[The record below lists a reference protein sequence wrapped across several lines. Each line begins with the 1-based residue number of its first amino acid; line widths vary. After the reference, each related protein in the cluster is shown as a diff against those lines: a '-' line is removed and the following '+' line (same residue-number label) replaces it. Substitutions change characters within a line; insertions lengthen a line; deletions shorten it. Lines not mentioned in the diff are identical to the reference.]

1 MRGLSLIHPVDPAQL
16 DKETLRIYE
25 ICDGCRRCF
34 NLCPS
39 FNTLL
44 NGIDRYEG
52 DVAKLNSEDHRQI
65 VDECYYCKLCFNHC
79 PYTPPHQYQIDFPHL
94 MILRKQRLA
103 AERGVR
109 WRDRWLIATDM
120 IGRIGSRTARPFNWL
135 MKRSIVRRL
144 GELLAGVH
152 RDRHI
157 LEFSP
162 ETFPRWFVSRPKPVR
177 TGGAVKKVALFSSC
191 LVNYQATDVGKAAVQ
206 VLEKNGVE
214 VVVPDQRCCGMPSFD
229 IGDLAAI
236 RQAVGANVASLHP
249 WVSQGYDVVV
259 PTASCS
265 LMLKREYPELRPDET
280 TKALAKST
288 YDICEYLMKM
298 KKDGQLTMDFVNN
311 PGRVAYQIPC
321 HLRDQNIGF
330 KSKELME
337 CAGAK
342 VEVIEK
348 CSGHDGAWSAK
359 TEFFS
364 LSMQIAEKAV
374 RALRQQPADLIASDC
389 PLAGLQLDQAGAS
402 THVGGKGTLHPIQIV
417 RDAYGLPKG
426 GDR

>member
-1 MRGLSLIHPVDPAQL
+1 MRGLSLIQPVDPAQL

-52 DVAKLNSEDHRQI
+52 AVAKLTADDHRQI

-79 PYTPPHQYQIDFPHL
+79 PYTPPHQYEIDFPHL
-94 MILRKQRLA
+94 MILRKRRLA

-109 WRDRWLIATDM
+109 WRDRWLIATDL
-120 IGRIGSRTARPFNWL
+120 IGRMGSLTARPFNWL
-135 MKRSIVRRL
+135 MQRSIVRRL
-144 GELLAGVH
+144 GEAAVGVH

-157 LEFSP
+157 LPFSGD
-162 ETFPRWFVSRPKPVR
+162 TFPRWFSRRRTSNGAVSP
-177 TGGAVKKVALFSSC
+177 VKKVAFFSSC
-191 LVNYQATDVGKAAVQ
+191 LVNYQATDIGKAAVQ
-206 VLEKNGVE
+206 VLERNGVK
-214 VVVPDQRCCGMPSFD
+214 VVLPEQRCCGMPAFD
-229 IGDLAAI
+229 VGDLDRIREAI
-236 RQAVGANVASLHP
+236 SANVASLHS
-249 WVSQGYDVVV
+249 WVTQGYDVVV

-265 LMLKREYPELRPDET
+265 LMLKREYPDLRPDGP
-280 TKALAKST
+280 TKAVAART
-288 YDICEYLMKM
+288 YDICEYLMKL
-298 KKDGQLTMDFVNN
+298 KKDGQLAMDFVKN

-337 CAGAK
+337 CAGAQ

-359 TEFFS
+359 TEFFQ

-374 RALRQQPADLIASDC
+374 RAIRQQPADQIATDC

-402 THVGGKGTLHPIQIV
+402 GHVGGKAALHPIQIV
-417 RDAYGLPKG
+417 RDAYGLPSSG
-426 GDR
+426 Q

>member
-1 MRGLSLIHPVDPAQL
+1 MRGLSLIQPVHPAQL

-44 NGIDRYEG
+44 NGIDRHEG
-52 DVAKLNSEDHRQI
+52 DVAKLTAEDHRQI

-79 PYTPPHQYQIDFPHL
+79 PYTPPHQYEIDFPHL
-94 MILRKQRLA
+94 MILRKRRLA

-109 WRDRWLIATDM
+109 WRDRWLIATDL
-120 IGRIGSRTARPFNWL
+120 IGRMGSLTARPFNWL
-135 MKRSIVRRL
+135 MQRPVVRRI
-144 GELLAGVH
+144 GEAVAGVH

-157 LEFSP
+157 LPFSG
-162 ETFPRWFVSRPKPVR
+162 ETFPRWFSRRR
-177 TGGAVKKVALFSSC
+177 TPSGAPDAWKKVAFFSSC
-191 LVNYQATDVGKAAVQ
+191 LVNYQATDIGKAAVQ
-206 VLEKNGVE
+206 VLEKNGVK
-214 VVVPDQRCCGMPSFD
+214 VVLPEQRCCGMPAFD
-229 IGDLAAI
+229 VGDLDRIRDAI
-236 RQAVGANVASLHP
+236 SANVASLHS
-249 WVSQGYDVVV
+249 WVAQGYDVVV

-265 LMLKREYPELRPDET
+265 LMLKREYPDLRPDEA
-280 TKALAKST
+280 TKAVAGRT
-288 YDICEYLMKM
+288 YDICEYLMKL
-298 KKDGQLTMDFVNN
+298 KRDGRLAMDFVKN

-337 CAGAK
+337 CAGAH

-359 TEFFS
+359 TEFFQ

-374 RALRQQPADLIASDC
+374 RAIRQQPADQIATDC
-389 PLAGLQLDQAGAS
+389 PLAGVQLDQAGAS
-402 THVGGKGTLHPIQIV
+402 AHAGGKAVLHPIQIV
-417 RDAYGLPKG
+417 RDAYGLPSAAQ
-426 GDR
+426 